1 MSSSS
6 GQGDDP
12 TSRGFLPHEPLYYA
26 PSSWLER
33 LQPPPSS
40 SLPTSSSAASA
51 DEKAPEPLN
60 ETAVPPDPLDAELEH
75 AVYESLRRPR
85 DPAVIAE
92 PPGLLSELD
101 RRIRLIGIAG
111 RLAAA
116 IGASA
121 TVALVIVLI
130 GPGSRDDTPQ
140 SDGTSVGSVQP
151 TRAAQNHQ
159 PPGNEDA
166 KPALCELQTI
176 LGPPQSQPTVT
187 RQESETLLRQ
197 FLQWREKPMVTGAP

>member
-6 GQGDDP
+6 GQKDSP
-12 TSRGFLPHEPLYYA
+12 APRGFLPHEPLYYA

-33 LQPPPSS
+33 LRPPSS
-40 SLPTSSSAASA
+40 SLPISSSAASA
-51 DEKAPEPLN
+51 SEQAPQSLKES
-60 ETAVPPDPLDAELEH
+60 AVPPDPLDAELEH

-85 DPAVIAE
+85 DPVVITE
-92 PPGLLSELD
+92 PRGFLSELD
-101 RRIRLIGIAG
+101 RRIRLISIAG

-130 GPGSRDDTPQ
+130 GPGPRDDMRQ
-140 SDGTSVGSVQP
+140 ADGASVGSVQP
-151 TRAAQNHQ
+151 TKAAQNQQ

-166 KPALCELQTI
+166 KRAYCELQTI

-187 RQESETLLRQ
+187 RQESETLLQQ
-197 FLQWREKPMVTGAP
+197 FMQWREKPMATRAP